1 MLQLEFM
8 SANAKS
14 LEDSCINPQV
24 KHHVSQPD
32 DILNGIYLWAGLQFI
47 WGSTRPEVSSF
58 RAGSLEDVLIVYIGH
73 Q

>member
-1 MLQLEFM
+1 MLQLKFK
-8 SANAKS
+8 STNAKS
-14 LEDSCINPQV
+14 LEDSCINSQV
-24 KHHVSQPD
+24 QPD
-32 DILNGIYLWAGLQFI
+32 DILNGMYLWAGLQFI